1 MATTRRRIVAT
12 TAKIKAEARKLLARP
27 GADLRPLPVERLVRS
42 LDLELAMLPQSDD
55 DLSGFFFRE
64 GERRVIGVNSTHPP
78 VRQRFTI
85 AHELGHYILH
95 DSEGLHLD
103 EAFKFRDRVSSLA
116 IDPQEI
122 DANRFAAEL
131 LMPEDEVL
139 AMVGNGNLDFNDDEA
154 VRRVARHFGVSQQA
168 LTIRLTALRL
178 VVGGAANI

>member
-1 MATTRRRIVAT
+1 MNVAT
-12 TAKIKAEARKLLARP
+12 VAKIKTEARKMLALP
-27 GADLRPLPVERLVRS
+27 GGDIRPLPVEQLVRAHG
-42 LDLELAMLPQSDD
+42 LELAMLPQSDD

-64 GERRVIGVNSTHPP
+64 GERRVIGVNSTHPT

-85 AHELGHYILH
+85 AHELGHFALH

-103 EAFKFRDRVSSLA
+103 QAFKFRDRNSSRA

-139 AMVGNGNLDFNDDEA
+139 GAVAAEELDLNDDQA
-154 VRRVARHFGVSQQA
+154 VRRLAKHFGVSQQA
-168 LTIRLTALRL
+168 LMIRLGTLR
-178 VVGGAANI
+178 VYVDGAANI

>member
-1 MATTRRRIVAT
+1 MATV
-12 TAKIKAEARKLLARP
+12 AKIKAEARKFLLEV
-27 GADLRPLPVERLVRS
+27 GGDIRPLPVEQLVQS
-42 LDLELAMLPQSDD
+42 QGLELAMLPESDD

-64 GERRVIGVNSTHPP
+64 GERRVIGVNATHPS

-85 AHELGHYILH
+85 AHELGHFVLH

-103 EAFKFRDRVSSLA
+103 QAFKFRDRSSALA

-139 AMVGNGNLDFNDDEA
+139 EA
-154 VRRVARHFGVSQQA
+154 VRSGDLDLNDNQAVRRLARHFGVSQQA
-168 LTIRLTALRL
+168 LMIRLATLR
-178 VVGGAANI
+178 VYVDGAANI